1 MTGDDNRSWARRT
14 FLKTTAAAGAA
25 ATVTTTVSADGVEKV
40 RLNFGMANTATMSAA
55 EAEVQSET
63 PGNAEMHRRSN
74 ELGFLSMDVP
84 KPAAENVK
92 EAFEQKEEFRYVE
105 YDVQMHAFET
115 PNDSLYDQQYS
126 PQQVRAPS
134 AYDTTKGSS
143 DVTIAIVDQGVD
155 YEHPDLQGA
164 FGSVKGKD
172 FVDGDN
178 DPAPESA
185 SQEYHGT
192 HVAGSAAAVSDNG
205 TGIAGISNSTLLSA
219 RALGTGGGGSLAD
232 IAEAVRWSADQGA
245 DIINMSLGGGGYT
258 DTMKNA
264 VSYAVSNGTLP
275 ICAAGNDGSSSVSY
289 PAAFSECVA
298 VSAVDSNED
307 LASFS
312 QYGEN
317 CDVASPGVDVLST
330 WTEFKSQY
338 GGDYNKISG
347 TSMACPNASGV
358 AALGLAAAGGSG
370 ALTPNELRARLKDTA
385 VDIGLS
391 DLEQG
396 AGRVDALNIVEAG
409 GGGGGGGNE
418 GPSASF
424 SVSSSSP
431 TVGDSVTFDGSAS
444 SDPDG
449 SISSYSWDFG
459 DGASASGQSVTHT
472 YGSSGDF
479 TATLTVT
486 DDSGATNTASEVV
499 SVQSDGGGGGTEQPV
514 ARIDVSPS
522 SPDVGE
528 SVTFDGSASSDPD
541 GGSISSY
548 AWESSTG
555 GSASGSSVT
564 GSWNEAQDVTV
575 SLTVTDDEGE
585 TDTESVTV
593 SIGGNTNQ
601 GPSAS
606 FDVSTTSPTV
616 GDTVSVDAS
625 ASSDPDGSIAS
636 YDWDFGDG
644 SGASGQTA
652 SNAYA
657 DAGDYS
663 ISLTVT
669 DGDGA
674 TDTATQSITVE
685 SDTGG
690 GGSCGDTSASAS
702 ANGSLMSYYDD
713 TSFTY
718 ASSLGDPCQA
728 TFTLTGPSSA
738 DFDLYVTF
746 DGRTPSTSDYDARS
760 ITYGSD
766 EQIVVDDV
774 ASGQEFGILVDS
786 YSGGGSFTIGVEE
799 LGK

>member
-40 RLNFGMANTATMSAA
+40 RLNFGMANTTSMSTA

-63 PGNAEMHRRSN
+63 PGNAETYRRSD
-74 ELGFLSMDVP
+74 ELGFISMDVP

-92 EAFEQKEEFRYVE
+92 EAFEKKDEFRYVE

-143 DVTIAIVDQGVD
+143 DVTVAIVDQGVD

-164 FGSVKGKD
+164 FGSVKGRD
-172 FVDGDN
+172 FVDGDS
-178 DPAPESA
+178 DPMPESA
-185 SQEYHGT
+185 SEEYHGT

-264 VSYAVSNGTLP
+264 VSYAVSNGALP

-289 PAAFSECVA
+289 PAAYSECVA

-330 WTEFKSQY
+330 WTEYVSQF

-370 ALTPNELRARLKDTA
+370 ALTPNELRARLKNTA

-409 GGGGGGGNE
+409 DGGGGGGGGDGNT
-418 GPSASF
+418 A
-424 SVSSSSP
+424 P
-431 TVGDSVTFDGSAS
+431 TVSINASSTTVEVGTAIEFDGSGS
-444 SDPDG
+444 SDSDG
-449 SISSYSWDFG
+449 SIASYSWDFG
-459 DGASASGQSVTHT
+459 DGTTASGVAPTHA
-472 YGSSGDF
+472 YESAGDYS
-479 TATLTVT
+479 ATLTVT
-486 DDSGATNTASEVV
+486 DDDGASSSDSIAVTVEPDSGG
-499 SVQSDGGGGGTEQPV
+499 GGGGGTC
-514 ARIDVSPS
+514 
-522 SPDVGE
+522 G
-528 SVTFDGSASSDPD
+528 
-541 GGSISSY
+541 
-548 AWESSTG
+548 
-555 GSASGSSVT
+555 
-564 GSWNEAQDVTV
+564 DVT
-575 SLTVTDDEGE
+575 D
-585 TDTESVTV
+585 
-593 SIGGNTNQ
+593 
-601 GPSAS
+601 
-606 FDVSTTSPTV
+606 
-616 GDTVSVDAS
+616 
-625 ASSDPDGSIAS
+625 
-636 YDWDFGDG
+636 
-644 SGASGQTA
+644 
-652 SNAYA
+652 
-657 DAGDYS
+657 
-663 ISLTVT
+663 
-669 DGDGA
+669 
-674 TDTATQSITVE
+674 
-685 SDTGG
+685 
-690 GGSCGDTSASAS
+690 SASAD
-702 ANGSLMSYYDD
+702 GSLSGYWDS
-713 TSFTY
+713 TNFTY
-718 ASSLGDPCQA
+718 ASSLDDPCQVA
-728 TFTLTGPSSA
+728 FTLAGPSTA

-746 DGRTPSTSDYDARS
+746 DGRTPSTYDYDARS

-766 EQIVVDDV
+766 EEIVVDDV
-774 ASGQEFGILVDS
+774 ASGQEFGILIDS
-786 YSGGGSFTIGVEE
+786 YSGGGSFTIAVEE